1 MKAQIEQVIKK
12 DNRPY
17 FNAALY
23 YMNNNLD
30 LNQALA
36 WFDKALE
43 QEPVLLRNH
52 NQRARCLQKMGRK
65 EEAKTAAKKGL
76 ELAKAQK
83 NDGFA
88 KDFETLLAE
97 LNK

>member
-1 MKAQIEQVIKK
+1 
-12 DNRPY
+12 
-17 FNAALY
+17 
-23 YMNNNLD
+23 MNNNLD

-43 QEPVLLRNH
+43 QEPTLLRNH
-52 NQRARCLQKMGRK
+52 NQRAICLRKMGRK
-65 EEAKTAAKKGL
+65 EDAKAAAKKGL

-83 NDGFA
+83 NDGFT
-88 KDFETLLAE
+88 KTFETMLAE